1 MTSVNVDRAQ
11 EPLPREC
18 PFCGKPA
25 REANW
30 RKHYGCGDPE
40 CGAHFASLSLEQWN
54 TRPVYG
60 CNCSLYGYACPLGK
74 HGDLRQCTTSE
85 LHNRLCSVI
94 QSPAQC
100 GRCSCAQGGDPCPL
114 GVQGAGI
121 RCTADQL
128 RDALLAEKALL
139 CRARALVEKTD
150 PAPLTNT
157 YLVARLETIGIIC
170 DSMGGDAPS
179 QIRYIARL
187 CQEVTDKCG

>member
-1 MTSVNVDRAQ
+1 MTSPNVDRAL

-18 PFCGKPA
+18 PFCAKPA
-25 REANW
+25 QEQAHW
-30 RKHYGCGDPE
+30 RKHYGCSDPE
-40 CGAHFASLSLEQWN
+40 CGAYFAALSLEQWN
-54 TRPVYG
+54 TRAIYG
-60 CNCSLYGYACPLGK
+60 CNCRLYGYACPLGK

-128 RDALLAEKALL
+128 RDALLAEK
-139 CRARALVEKTD
+139 VKPT
-150 PAPLTNT
+150 PLTDT
-157 YLVARLETIGIIC
+157 YLVARLGTIGVIC
-170 DSMGGDAPS
+170 DSMGGDVPS

-187 CQEVTDKCG
+187 CREVTDK